1 MKYQAVKL
9 TLTMVAILL
18 LFLSCVS
25 PLVRESIIVPKVD
38 SKIIE
43 ELHTHVENDDF
54 YGACQSFIEYSLC
67 CSDERKETL
76 VREIEELYKKNVAGS
91 SDLLSSIEYTY
102 SFIKLAEGN
111 IEEDNLSVY
120 REDLSQYV
128 HQFIESELQNKGEL
142 EKISWLLYLSGVIP
156 DDPYP
161 YKSLIHIYMQRENPL
176 LAQKYFTLYSNIVK
190 AEDIINHDDEL
201 KVLAHKV
208 KELEDIGKQ
217 ENDIEATIE
226 SSVKIVVDKGIKTE
240 SGVGMPD
247 QVMGTG
253 VVIDERGYILTNYH
267 LIESSVDPTYE
278 GYSRV
283 YVIQGRDENVRI
295 PTKITGYDP
304 VFDLALLKIEKK
316 IESHVKFGDSDT
328 LKQGEKVFAIGN
340 PVGLTNTVTSGVV
353 SSLDRPFLQIGNIIQ
368 IDAALNPGNSGGAL
382 INSNGY
388 LVGIAFAGLE
398 NFENLNFAIP
408 SNLILSVLFRLYD
421 EGEVSRSWMGCGV
434 ERRDDNILINYIV
447 PEGPADYAKLQDGD
461 LVREVNR
468 FPVKEIFDIQRV
480 ISSMGNPLVISVM
493 IERDNKLEH
502 RNILLG
508 KRPQLPSLY
517 VWRRDAHENIV
528 TPLFGI
534 VITRLDPSRKRHYLV
549 TRIVNG
555 TVASSA
561 GISEGDVI
569 KIKSLKYDEKY
580 EVFSL
585 SIDLKSKRF
594 GYLNKSMVLYSYNE
608 INTFI

>member
-1 MKYQAVKL
+1 
-9 TLTMVAILL
+9 
-18 LFLSCVS
+18 
-25 PLVRESIIVPKVD
+25 
-38 SKIIE
+38 
-43 ELHTHVENDDF
+43 
-54 YGACQSFIEYSLC
+54 
-67 CSDERKETL
+67 
-76 VREIEELYKKNVAGS
+76 
-91 SDLLSSIEYTY
+91 
-102 SFIKLAEGN
+102 
-111 IEEDNLSVY
+111 
-120 REDLSQYV
+120 
-128 HQFIESELQNKGEL
+128 
-142 EKISWLLYLSGVIP
+142 
-156 DDPYP
+156 
-161 YKSLIHIYMQRENPL
+161 
-176 LAQKYFTLYSNIVK
+176 
-190 AEDIINHDDEL
+190 
-201 KVLAHKV
+201 
-208 KELEDIGKQ
+208 
-217 ENDIEATIE
+217 
-226 SSVKIVVDKGIKTE
+226 
-240 SGVGMPD
+240 MPD

-283 YVIQGRDENVRI
+283 YVILGKDESVRI
-295 PTKITGYDP
+295 PIKIIGYDP
-304 VFDLALLKIEKK
+304 VFDLALLKIEKE

-328 LKQGEKVFAIGN
+328 LKQGEKVVAIGN

-382 INSNGY
+382 INSDGY

-408 SNLILSVLFRLYD
+408 SNLILSVLFRLYN
-421 EGEVSRSWMGCGV
+421 EGEVCRSWMGCGV

-447 PEGPADYAKLQDGD
+447 PEGPADYAKLQNGD
-461 LVREVNR
+461 LVREVNG

-508 KRPQLPSLY
+508 NRPRLPSLY
-517 VWRRDAHENIV
+517 VWGRDAHENIL

-534 VITRLDPSRKRHYLV
+534 VITRLDPSRKRNYLV

-555 TVASSA
+555 SVASTA

-569 KIKSLKYDEKY
+569 KIKSVKYDEKY